1 MEKID
6 WNKQVKEAL
15 ERTHFM
21 ALSTV
26 GKDGVWTCP
35 VFFSYDNKLNLYF
48 KSIPTSKH
56 MQNIMQNPELSLAI
70 FSTTRLPEGDV
81 VGLQI
86 KGVAK
91 ILKTREEVDAA
102 AKINYAR
109 SRPEIDY
116 KTKVDEHLG
125 ENAVWNF
132 VKITPIEAWYF
143 DTRFFDEEKDGRQ
156 KVPLEKLNL

>member
-1 MEKID
+1 MRNFD

-21 ALSTV
+21 ALSTI
-26 GKDGVWTCP
+26 GADGIWTCP

-48 KSIPTSKH
+48 KSMPPSKH
-56 MQNIMQNPELSLAI
+56 MQNIIQNPEVSLAI
-70 FSTTRLPEGDV
+70 FSTARLPDGSV

-86 KGVAK
+86 KGSAK
-91 ILKTREEVDAA
+91 ILKTKEEVDAA

-116 KTKVDEHLG
+116 KTRVDEHLDK
-125 ENAVWNF
+125 NAVWNF
-132 VKITPIEAWYF
+132 VKITPTEAWYF

-156 KVPLEKLNL
+156 KVPIETLHL